1 MFILP
6 LTSRIVELTEKLTEC
21 LLLLEMEGFGH
32 SSELVEDPDARR
44 RKNSDKCLNPATQSS
59 HHPISKCLNKGI
71 IEEYIHF

>member
-32 SSELVEDPDARR
+32 FGELVEHPDARR
-44 RKNSDKCLNPATQSS
+44 RKQ
-59 HHPISKCLNKGI
+59 
-71 IEEYIHF
+71 